1 MYRHTQKILEGLD
14 RLPDPLTQKADAEVR
29 VGANATLH
37 MSQDGTV
44 WLKLY
49 RTIVARSDR
58 EGLWAAHGGHR
69 TATTMVWLLS
79 ALQAFQGRGGYF
91 QQEPVTGHRLGGG
104 FMVGKYQLET
114 EGLQL
119 VRKRNA
125 YEQA

>member
-1 MYRHTQKILEGLD
+1 MYRHTQKILAAWD
-14 RLPDPLTQKADAEVR
+14 RLPDPLTQKADAVVR
-29 VGANATLH
+29 VAANATLH

-49 RTIVARSDR
+49 DTVVAEADS

-91 QQEPVTGHRLGGG
+91 QQEPVTGHRLKGAFEVGG
-104 FMVGKYQLET
+104 VELES
-114 EGLQL
+114 EGLTL
-119 VRKRNA
+119 VRRPNR
-125 YEQA
+125 